1 MAELLTEGIRYRF
14 GRQRVLDGVDLQAGP
29 GQCVV
34 LFGANGSGKS
44 TLLSILATR
53 YRLREGRYV
62 LNGLDVTAGQGEAAR
77 GELMLLGHHTHL
89 YGHLD
94 ALENMRFFCDLRGL
108 SVAPESIESAVES
121 VGLGRY
127 CRRPVRGFSAG
138 MRKRLAL
145 ARVQLAAPSLLLL
158 DEPYSALDAAGVVW
172 LNAMLTTFLADGGT
186 VVMAS
191 HDPERVAALVHVP
204 YHLEAGR
211 LVARQ
216 AGQGKP
222 AC

>member
-1 MAELLTEGIRYRF
+1 MAELLIEGIHYRY
-14 GRQRVLDGVDLQAGP
+14 GHQRVLNGVALHAGP
-29 GQCVV
+29 GVCAV

-53 YRLREGRYV
+53 LRLREGRYV
-62 LNGLDVTAGQGEAAR
+62 LNGMDVSEGYDVAR
-77 GELMLLGHHTHL
+77 GQLMLLGHATHL

-94 ALENMRFFCDLRGL
+94 ALENLRFFCDLRGL
-108 SVAPESIESAVES
+108 ATTPEQLLFAVES
-121 VGLGRY
+121 VGLGRSS
-127 CRRPVRGFSAG
+127 RRPVRGFSAG

-158 DEPYSALDAAGVVW
+158 DEPYSALDAAGVAW
-172 LNAMLTTFLADGGT
+172 LNDMLRVYLADGGT

-191 HDPERVAALVHVP
+191 HDPERVAVLDHVP
-204 YHLEAGR
+204 YRLEAGR
-211 LVARQ
+211 LLALPREK
-216 AGQGKP
+216 GKT